1 MAATAVGDNR
11 DLRPHKKH
19 RCQTGNALPATLG
32 NVLSAP
38 EFHTIVANF
47 NFLIFLAASE
57 VAHDPRLRHRE
68 ILAVNQ

>member
-11 DLRPHKKH
+11 DVRPRERH

-38 EFHTIVANF
+38 EFHTIAANF
-47 NFLIFLAASE
+47 NFLIF
-57 VAHDPRLRHRE
+57 
-68 ILAVNQ
+68 